1 MRILLAYKTTG
12 RSAADPYT
20 SLLPVGM
27 GSICALLRKNGFE
40 TRLANFSP
48 FDWKKTEALLAEQH
62 PDVIGI
68 SQFTHNRFA
77 ALRLAGLAKRVNPQ
91 CFVVLGGPH
100 ATHRVQ
106 ELLAESPQIDAMVLG
121 EGEETFL
128 ELVHQLKRSGGQD
141 MTSIRGLACRSGGDI
156 VITPPRAPIV
166 NLDSLPSAVS
176 CYDNALGVDRQR
188 QLEFVI
194 TSRGCPA
201 ACSFCA
207 SPRFWGRALRFR
219 SPRAIVDELRT
230 IRDRYGLLY
239 FSLRDDTFTAD
250 RGRVLE
256 FCRLLVDEGLYILWS
271 CQSRVTSVDEEM
283 LGWMKMAGC
292 ECVQFGV
299 ESGSERILAALGKR
313 ITLSQVRQAA
323 RATRRV
329 GLHLSIYLIT
339 GVPGENT
346 EDLEATLRLIDEI
359 KPHDGQVSPLACY
372 PGTSLF
378 TELVS
383 IDGRN
388 ARMFETDRREA
399 IYLRD
404 DSFVT
409 ESTRALLDRLTK
421 VGERGRFCPTDFA
434 AQKKILGFCHATSL
448 MAGEMYEAEGDL
460 PRAEREYREITVRQ
474 PENPWGWLALGE
486 LYGEMGEFMQAE
498 KAFKRVME
506 LVPAHAPAYAAL
518 GELFRMRGDAGQAGA
533 WYRRALDLD
542 PAEVTALAG
551 LKRCAGKKR
560 AGP

>member
-12 RSAADPYT
+12 RSATDPYT

-27 GSICALLRKNGFE
+27 GSICAQLRKNGFE

-48 FDWKKTEALLAEQH
+48 FDWKKTETLLTEQR
-62 PDVIGI
+62 PGILGI

-77 ALRLAGLAKRVNPQ
+77 ALRLADLAKRANPR

-100 ATHRVQ
+100 ATHRSS
-106 ELLAESPQIDAMVLG
+106 ELLAGFPQLDAVVLG

-128 ELVHQLKRSGGQD
+128 ELARLLQRSTGQD
-141 MTSIRGLACRSGGDI
+141 LTSIRGLACRSGGDI
-156 VITPPRAPIV
+156 VITPPRPPIAD
-166 NLDSLPSAVS
+166 LDSLPSAIS
-176 CYDNALGVDRQR
+176 CYDDALGVDRQR

-207 SPRFWGRALRFR
+207 SPRFWGRTLRFR
-219 SPRAIVDELRT
+219 SPRAIVDELRN

-256 FCRLLVDEGLYILWS
+256 FCRLLVDERLHILWN

-283 LGWMKMAGC
+283 LGWMKRAGC

-299 ESGSERILAALGKR
+299 ESGSERILATLGKR
-313 ITLSQVRQAA
+313 ITTDQIRNAA
-323 RATRRV
+323 AASRRV

-339 GVPGENT
+339 GVPGET
-346 EDLEATLRLIDEI
+346 SDDLAATLQLIDAI
-359 KPHDGQVSPLACY
+359 NPHDGQVSPLACY

-378 TELVS
+378 TGLVS
-383 IDGRN
+383 KGNCRADV
-388 ARMFETDRREA
+388 FEADHREA

-404 DSFVT
+404 DPFVT
-409 ESTRALLDRLTK
+409 ESTRALLDRLTM
-421 VGERGRFCPTDFA
+421 VGERGRFRPADFA
-434 AQKKILGFCHATSL
+434 AQKKILGFCHATNL
-448 MAGEMYEAEGDL
+448 MAGEMYEAEGDM
-460 PRAEREYREITVRQ
+460 PRAESEYREITVRQ

-486 LYGEMGEFMQAE
+486 LYGEMGEFLQAE

-506 LVPAHAPAYAAL
+506 LVPAHAPVYAAL
-518 GELFRMRGDAGQAGA
+518 GELCRLRRETGQARE
-533 WYRRALDLD
+533 WYRRALDFD

-551 LKRCAGKKR
+551 LRRRAVKKR
-560 AGP
+560 AEP